1 MVGRKEVGMGLQEA
15 LRRGCWKYYVCP
27 EKFLLFVQSFQ
38 CWKARQPNVREIEW
52 VLSCESEVASH
63 VLVITSVT
71 ILQHKTQLNIWGRI
85 RMETRFSILKWLYS

>member
-52 VLSCESEVASH
+52 VLFCESEVASH

-71 ILQHKTQLNIWGRI
+71 ILQQKT
-85 RMETRFSILKWLYS
+85 LK